1 MKHKVWAKGIIV
13 VGNIG
18 APSSPDWFCEFPE
31 ATFLPSREVS
41 GRRLKCAWTFQVWDT
56 PPIIWSRRHQHFVIF
71 VIIKNNDSTYCHLRR
86 LHHYHCHQFQHCH
99 QHHKTMLD
107 SRDKNEIIF
116 IIYTFIAANIIANL
130 HHRYHRS
137 HHNASQSVMSEV
149 GSQPGDVGGEG
160 GGGGATHF
168 RGVWGAFKC
177 GGGAGGG

>member
-1 MKHKVWAKGIIV
+1 MKHKVWAKGVIV

-107 SRDKNEIIF
+107 SRDKNENIF
-116 IIYTFIAANIIANL
+116 FIYL
-130 HHRYHRS
+130 HRCQYYR
-137 HHNASQSVMSEV
+137 QSS
-149 GSQPGDVGGEG
+149 SPLSS
-160 GGGGATHF
+160 
-168 RGVWGAFKC
+168 KPP
-177 GGGAGGG
+177 